1 VIFRRRPTTSQLI
14 VSTNALRRMPNKMPE
29 PTGPIIPMSELAQ
42 RANEV
47 PRADTV
53 AAVRDSGTVITFLA
67 SGGTRA
73 HLTTRVYDVI
83 TSQEGCGLGR
93 SSSLQAFADQFCETP
108 DGKRRLAQALTV
120 IRPTTDPTAQLTRSS
135 ITAWV
140 RSVGLAARTHD
151 AVDASSAGLP
161 DWHIPGDM

>member
-1 VIFRRRPTTSQLI
+1 MIFRRRQSNSQLI

-42 RANEV
+42 RTHEV
-47 PRADTV
+47 PQADSI
-53 AAVRDSGTVITFLA
+53 AAVRDSGTVIAFLA

-73 HLTTRVYDVI
+73 YLTTRVYDVI

-108 DGKRRLAQALTV
+108 DGRRRLAQALTV
-120 IRPTTDPTAQLTRSS
+120 IRPTVDPTAQLTRSS
-135 ITAWV
+135 IAAWV
-140 RSVGLAARTHD
+140 RSVGLAAHAHEVVEVST
-151 AVDASSAGLP
+151 AGLP
-161 DWHIPGDM
+161 DWHIPGDL